1 MKHSVYLFVEEEE
14 QKIDFEQTMMIDMGQ
29 RTSSCMPAT
38 EMAAESASFK
48 KVEME
53 GSFPERWRGKFHILD
68 EKHLLVD
75 EVACQRSSCLVRR
88 SASRTMGPW
97 TSRR

>member
-1 MKHSVYLFVEEEE
+1 MYLFVEDEE
-14 QKIDFEQTMMIDMGQ
+14 QRIDFEKTIMIDMGQ
-29 RTSSCMPAT
+29 RKSSCMT
-38 EMAAESASFK
+38 ETEIAAESASFK

-75 EVACQRSSCLVRR
+75 EDPCQRS
-88 SASRTMGPW
+88 
-97 TSRR
+97 